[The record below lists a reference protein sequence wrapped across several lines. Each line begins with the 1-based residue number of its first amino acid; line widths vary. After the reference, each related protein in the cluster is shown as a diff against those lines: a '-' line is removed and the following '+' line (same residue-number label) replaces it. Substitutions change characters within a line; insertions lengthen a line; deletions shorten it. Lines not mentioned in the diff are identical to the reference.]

1 LFLAQLQINF
11 APETYAD
18 LKAGNVRFGKAMTT
32 LVEEQVA
39 AWAEA
44 NRRELDETKRAL
56 KRATGG

>member
-1 LFLAQLQINF
+1 
-11 APETYAD
+11 
-18 LKAGNVRFGKAMTT
+18 MTT

-44 NRRELDETKRAL
+44 NRRKLDETKRAL

>member
-1 LFLAQLQINF
+1 M
-11 APETYAD
+11 YAD
-18 LKAGNVRFGKAMTT
+18 LKAGSVRFGKPMAV

-44 NRRELDETKRAL
+44 NPRELDDTKRAL